1 MSTRTFPDGFTWGTA
16 TAAHQ
21 VEGGN
26 TNNDWWAWEH
36 RPDTVCAE
44 SSGDAC
50 DQWHRYASD
59 IEMLAG
65 LGFDNYRFSL
75 EWSRIEPAEGE
86 FSRVAIEHYR
96 DVCAACLARGV
107 TPVVTLHHFTTPL
120 WLASRGGWSE
130 PATADAF
137 ARFCARVA
145 DELGDL
151 IGRACTINEPN
162 IVAFMG
168 YGMGLFPP
176 GETDLR
182 RVAAATEVFVDAHR
196 KGTDALKSGRG
207 DFPVG
212 LTLAMS
218 DYQADPA
225 DDDAAIASRDG
236 ARLLMEDPYLEAA
249 RGDDFMGVQTY
260 SRTRCGPG
268 GILGPEAGVEVIEH
282 MGYEFWPDS
291 LAATIRRAWEVTE
304 GRTPLLVTE
313 NGVSHEDDER
323 RIDYVRQAL
332 HGVLDCLDEGI
343 TVLGY
348 TYWSLLDNFEW
359 AFGYAPR
366 FGLVDVDRGSQERR
380 VKPSARWL
388 GTIARSNALAPAE

>member
-1 MSTRTFPDGFTWGTA
+1 MSTRRFPEGFRWGTA

-26 TNNDWWAWEH
+26 VNNDWWEWEH

-50 DQWHRYASD
+50 DQWHRYPQD
-59 IEMLAG
+59 IELLAG

-75 EWSRIEPAEGE
+75 EWSRLEPSEGE
-86 FSRVAIEHYR
+86 LSRVAIEHYR
-96 DVCAACLARGV
+96 EVCATCLARGV
-107 TPVVTLHHFTTPL
+107 TPVVTFHHFTTPT
-120 WLASRGGWSE
+120 WLTARGGWVE
-130 PATADAF
+130 PSTADAF
-137 ARFCARVA
+137 ARFCERMGA
-145 DELGDL
+145 ELGDL

-168 YGMGLFPP
+168 YGMELFPP
-176 GETDLR
+176 GEADLDR
-182 RVAAATEVFVDAHR
+182 VVAAEAVFIDAHR
-196 KGTDALKSGRG
+196 KATDALKSGPG
-207 DFPVG
+207 DYPVG

-218 DYQADPA
+218 EYVADPA
-225 DDDAAIASRDG
+225 DDPKAIATRDG
-236 ARLLMEDPYLEAA
+236 ARALMEDDFLRAA

-260 SRTRCGPG
+260 SRTRCGPHG
-268 GILGPEAGVEVIEH
+268 VLGPAEGVEVVEH
-282 MGYEFWPDS
+282 MGYENWPDS

-304 GRTPLLVTE
+304 GIPLLVTE
-313 NGVSHEDDER
+313 NGLSATDDTK

-343 TVLGY
+343 DVRGY

-359 AFGYAPR
+359 AFGYAPQ
-366 FGLVDVDRGSQERR
+366 FGLVEVDRATQERT

-388 GTIARSNALAPAE
+388 GDIARANALSG